1 MVLFFLAVLLLA
13 SGILARR
20 LALPSP
26 VRRRLLVIGVLT
38 AAAVLLLSW
47 MRLTPLAI
55 VAMLIGAGL
64 AASAV
69 LQARGTLSGFEDLG
83 EGEAARPRPRA
94 SGMSRAEALSVLGL
108 EEPATPE
115 EITAAHKR
123 MILRAHPDQGGSDY
137 LAAKVNEAKG
147 VLLPKERP

>member
-1 MVLFFLAVLLLA
+1 MLLFFLAVLLLA
-13 SGILARR
+13 SGFLAKR
-20 LALPSP
+20 LELPSA
-26 VRRRLLVIGVLT
+26 VRRRLLIIGALT

-55 VAMLIGAGL
+55 VAMLIGAGI

-69 LQARGTLSGFEDLG
+69 LQARGSLSGFEDLG
-83 EGEAARPRPRA
+83 ERPPSRPGPR
-94 SGMSRAEALSVLGL
+94 GMSRAEALSVLGL
-108 EEPATPE
+108 AEPATAE

-147 VLLPKERP
+147 VLLPKDRA